1 MSLQEIFA
9 TRANRMK
16 ASEIRE
22 LLKLLDQPDIISFA
36 GGIPDPD
43 LFPKTSFQDAFA
55 EALNGPMAAQGLQYS
70 TSEGHKPL
78 RVWIAAQMQA
88 IGIPATPDNILIT
101 SGSQQ
106 ALDYLGK
113 LFLSPGDTAL
123 VGWPTYLGA
132 LGAFNAYEPRYD
144 KLDPLSNRSGADY
157 TAAAKEAGGAAKFAY
172 LSVDFANPTGATVS
186 RAARERVIDLAEE
199 MDIAVIEDAAYQSL
213 RFDGDA
219 IPPILALEAERKN
232 GDLEACRTIY
242 CGSFSKTLSPGL
254 RVGWVCA
261 AMPVISQLVLMK
273 QAADLHSAT
282 LNQIAV
288 ASVAEQ
294 HFDSHID
301 TIRSAYRARRDA
313 MLEALQAHMP
323 EGVSWTKPEGGMFI
337 WVTLPDTLD
346 GADLLKQSLESERV
360 AFVPGHAFFADGSG
374 RNTLRLS
381 YSTSTEGKIAEG
393 IERLGQLIT
402 RALNG

>member
-144 KLDPLSNRSGADY
+144 KLDPLSNRSGTDY
-157 TAAAKEAGGAAKFAY
+157 AAAAKEAGGAAKFAY

-219 IPPILALEAERKN
+219 IPPILALEAERRN

>member
-43 LFPKTSFQDAFA
+43 LFPKTAFQDAFA

-144 KLDPLSNRSGADY
+144 RLDPLSNRSGADY

-172 LSVDFANPTGATVS
+172 LSVDFANPTGPTVS

-219 IPPILALEAERKN
+219 IPPILALEAERRN

>member
-43 LFPKTSFQDAFA
+43 LFPKAAFQDAFA

-144 KLDPLSNRSGADY
+144 KLDPLSNRSGTDY
-157 TAAAKEAGGAAKFAY
+157 AAAAKEAGGAAK
-172 LSVDFANPTGATVS
+172 
-186 RAARERVIDLAEE
+186 
-199 MDIAVIEDAAYQSL
+199 
-213 RFDGDA
+213 
-219 IPPILALEAERKN
+219 
-232 GDLEACRTIY
+232 
-242 CGSFSKTLSPGL
+242 
-254 RVGWVCA
+254 VG
-261 AMPVISQLVLMK
+261 
-273 QAADLHSAT
+273 
-282 LNQIAV
+282 
-288 ASVAEQ
+288 
-294 HFDSHID
+294 
-301 TIRSAYRARRDA
+301 
-313 MLEALQAHMP
+313 
-323 EGVSWTKPEGGMFI
+323 
-337 WVTLPDTLD
+337 
-346 GADLLKQSLESERV
+346 
-360 AFVPGHAFFADGSG
+360 
-374 RNTLRLS
+374 
-381 YSTSTEGKIAEG
+381 
-393 IERLGQLIT
+393 
-402 RALNG
+402 